1 MKTEK
6 TDRRVRRT
14 RELLTRSLMQ
24 LMEEKDIR
32 DITVC
37 ELSDLADINRGT
49 FYLHYRDV
57 YDLLTSIE
65 DGLFSEFD
73 LILNRHLG
81 SELRPESPL
90 SVFEDIFSF
99 LEKHREVAR
108 VMIGPHGDSAFVS
121 RLKNLVKQHMDCI
134 DSLKSRSGDPLYTEA
149 FIVSGCT
156 GVIEAWLNHSA
167 PQSPREMAACCSN
180 FLSGAFQDCSL

>member
-14 RELLTRSLMQ
+14 RELLTRGLMQ

-32 DITVC
+32 DITVR

-57 YDLLTSIE
+57 YDLLASIE
-65 DGLFSEFD
+65 DELFSEFN

-81 SELRPESPL
+81 SELQQESLL
-90 SVFEDIFSF
+90 STFEDIFSF

-108 VMIGPHGDSAFVS
+108 VMMGPHGDSAFVT
-121 RLKNLVKQHMDCI
+121 RLKNLVKQRMNRLSALQGH
-134 DSLKSRSGDPLYTEA
+134 SSTPLYTEA

-156 GVIEAWLNHSA
+156 GVIEAWLNQSA
-167 PQSPREMAACCSN
+167 PQSPGEMAICCKN
-180 FLSGAFQDCSL
+180 FLSGCF